1 MWHEGLWHVLR
12 GYNIDERIV
21 GVLEDLYKQSSSAV
35 LLNNQIGS
43 FFRTTVGV
51 RQGCHLSPVLFNL
64 FLERIMQ
71 ETLDDHLTS
80 ISIGGR
86 PICNLRFAD
95 DIDLMGGTNDE
106 LQNLTTKLANR
117 SSAYGMEISAEKSK
131 TMVNSS
137 SRDTNTSITMNGV
150 LLEEVN
156 QFKYLGATL
165 SKDGYS
171 TAEIGIRI
179 AQATA
184 AMARLERVWRSK
196 ISFPTK
202 YRLFG
207 SLVVSILLYG
217 CESWTLM
224 ADTEKKVQAFENK
237 SLRKLLRISW
247 REHKTNEYVR
257 KRVEELVGPQETLL
271 ATVKRRKLKWFGHVT
286 RHDGLS
292 KTIMQGTV
300 AGGRRRGRQ
309 RKSWSDNIKEWTAMT
324 TPELLRAANSRSEW
338 RRKSV
343 SAASMSPPR
352 PQLSRD

>member
-1 MWHEGLWHVLR
+1 
-12 GYNIDERIV
+12 
-21 GVLEDLYKQSSSAV
+21 
-35 LLNNQIGS
+35 
-43 FFRTTVGV
+43 
-51 RQGCHLSPVLFNL
+51 
-64 FLERIMQ
+64 MQ
-71 ETLDDHLTS
+71 ETLENHITS

-86 PICNLRFAD
+86 PVCNPRFAD
-95 DIDLMGGTNDE
+95 DIDMMGGTNNE
-106 LQNLTTKLANR
+106 LQDLTTKLANR

-131 TMVNSS
+131 TMVNTTE
-137 SRDTNTSITMNGV
+137 DINTNITMNGEP
-150 LLEEVN
+150 LEEVN

-165 SKDGYS
+165 SKDGSS

-179 AQATA
+179 AQATS
-184 AMARLERVWRSK
+184 AMARLERVWKSK

-202 YRLFG
+202 YKLFR

-257 KRVEELVGPQETLL
+257 KRMEELVGPQETLL

-286 RHDGLS
+286 RHDSLS

-309 RKSWSDNIKEWTAMT
+309 RKSWGDNIKEWTAMT
-324 TPELLRAANSRSEW
+324 TPELLRAANTRTEW
-338 RRKSV
+338 RKKSV

-352 PQLSRD
+352 PQMSRD